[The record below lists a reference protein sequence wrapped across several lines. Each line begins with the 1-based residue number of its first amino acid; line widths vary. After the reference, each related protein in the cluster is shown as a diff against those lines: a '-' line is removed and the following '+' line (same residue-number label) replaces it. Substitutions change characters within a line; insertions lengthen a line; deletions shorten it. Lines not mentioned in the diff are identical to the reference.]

1 MQVVIIGNG
10 ISGITVARTL
20 RQHRSNTKITMFT
33 DEPYLYYP
41 RPRLYDVLSA
51 HTSPEDI
58 VLFPNEWYHQHGIN
72 IQLNTTVVA
81 IEPCHQ
87 QIRLD
92 SGTLIS
98 YDHLVLAMGAH
109 PFVPP
114 ISGVNRVGVF
124 TLRTLHDALQI
135 KKYTRTGGHATVI
148 GGGLL
153 GLEAAVALAKLGQQV
168 HIIEMVPRLLPRQLD
183 STGAMILKQH
193 IESYGIH
200 VTLGTQVREINGQPA
215 VSGILLDDGHYL
227 ASSLVLI
234 SAGIRP
240 NLVLAQRAD
249 MKIRRGII
257 VDSLLQTSH
266 NHVYACGNGAEY
278 QEQVYE
284 TIPAAIEQGV
294 HVADSI
300 IKTDPDRYTG
310 TTLSHTLQVAGLSV
324 TSLGVV
330 NPEDSNHDVFT
341 KTDYKRGIYKKLVLK
356 DGILIGAII
365 LRSKKTVTR
374 IRAMMNQAVTSK
386 MIQDLL
392 S

>member
-1 MQVVIIGNG
+1 MY
-10 ISGITVARTL
+10 
-20 RQHRSNTKITMFT
+20 T
-33 DEPYLYYP
+33 DEPHLHYP

-72 IQLNTTVVA
+72 IQLNTKVVA

-92 SGTLIS
+92 SGTLVS

-153 GLEAAVALAKLGQQV
+153 GLEAAVALAKRGHQV

-266 NHVYACGNGAEY
+266 NHVYACGNVAEY
-278 QEQVYE
+278 QGQVYE
-284 TIPAAIEQGV
+284 TIPAAVEQGV

-300 IKTDPDRYTG
+300 LKTDPDRYTG

-330 NPEDSNHDVFT
+330 NPEDSSHDVFT
-341 KTDYKRGIYKKLVLK
+341 QTDYQRGIYKKLVLK
-356 DGILIGAII
+356 DGILVGAII